1 MKTNLTIT
9 TFRCYKLSSAARLSA
24 EIKVLHKEQNF
35 TFKTVKLAF
44 IITIWLFS
52 EFPTNLL
59 NKWGKELRLKAVK
72 SSLRKTSKTFAYHQP
87 LVASNRGRL
96 LSLPFLSSLR
106 QPKDGKTIKYSN
118 KTSWNLG
125 KFWSQEKCENP
136 WHFCHFL
143 S

>member
-72 SSLRKTSKTFAYHQP
+72 SSLRKTSKTLCIP
-87 LVASNRGRL
+87 PASSGLKSRPT
-96 LSLPFLSSLR
+96 PFSAIPFITEATKR
-106 QPKDGKTIKYSN
+106 RKNYQI
-118 KTSWNLG
+118 
-125 KFWSQEKCENP
+125 FE
-136 WHFCHFL
+136 
-143 S
+143 